1 MGLLELPWGCALSP
15 RGALH
20 GNPIPLT
27 ASLAG
32 GRVVRAGTAD
42 IGLPG
47 HRDADAGGSGGTSP
61 EGASQVP
68 RHYRSASSRHQAC
81 FPGTSWGQM
90 WSHTAQRLPLL
101 VCRGAPRGEG
111 PSASQCAWLGGCE
124 WDSPFPTHLQYS
136 IFPSTAS
143 CTFKLAY
150 IFYSQNL
157 HKEASSVSEL
167 FCQRL
172 KQIDAFRFP
181 EIPPEKVSACV
192 VPKGLSCNLVP

>member
-1 MGLLELPWGCALSP
+1 MTPSAPPRYCWWRGQHLMGLLELPWGCALSP

-68 RHYRSASSRHQAC
+68 RHYRSESSQHQAC

-101 VCRGAPRGEG
+101 VCWGAPRGRVPLP
-111 PSASQCAWLGGCE
+111 PSVRGWGGASGIVPSQHIFSIQF
-124 WDSPFPTHLQYS
+124 SPQQHRARLSWHTS
-136 IFPSTAS
+136 STAR
-143 CTFKLAY
+143 TFTRKPAP
-150 IFYSQNL
+150 SP
-157 HKEASSVSEL
+157 SS
-167 FCQRL
+167 
-172 KQIDAFRFP
+172 
-181 EIPPEKVSACV
+181 SAR
-192 VPKGLSCNLVP
+192 G